1 MVAHAAILYHSPAA
15 GKWPRLAEDGD
26 FRDRGCAAMSRSVA
40 EDGDFRDRGCAAMS
54 RSVVLTGSDRLSII
68 PRLFLRP

>member
-26 FRDRGCAAMSRSVA
+26 FRDRGCAAMSRSV
-40 EDGDFRDRGCAAMS
+40 
-54 RSVVLTGSDRLSII
+54 VLTGSDRLSII